1 MPDRDDRSDANPLIS
16 VLVIAT
22 NRYVEF
28 LPELIESIGKHLVP
42 GFNIEVVVF
51 TDQVDF
57 IQNCEFG
64 YRRMNVVTQGIP
76 SYGWPDATLL
86 RYEVFEQY
94 WRLIRGQIVMYLD
107 ADTRIIRDISA
118 SNFNSHAWK
127 NGVALVQHPGY
138 YGRNFFFM
146 VLMRKTKRGPWE
158 SSELSTAR
166 VRKRKR
172 KTYVCGGVWMGKNR
186 EIFGMVSQLA
196 ENVRVDRSNNV
207 IAKWHDESHI
217 NNWFVENGATAL
229 DPSWAYS
236 DIYPDLLKLSPRI
249 EVITKDKTFAHE
261 KDL

>member
-1 MPDRDDRSDANPLIS
+1 MSDIIERSDAIPLIS

-42 GFNIEVVVF
+42 GSNIELVVF

-57 IQNCEFG
+57 INNNALS
-64 YRRMNVVTQGIP
+64 YNRMNLVIQEIP
-76 SYGWPDATLL
+76 AYGWPDATLL
-86 RYEVFEQY
+86 RYQVFEQY
-94 WRLIRGQIVMYLD
+94 WGVISGEIVMYLD
-107 ADTRIIRDISA
+107 ADTRLVRDIPESDFK
-118 SNFNSHAWK
+118 FNAWK

-138 YGRNFFFM
+138 FGRNLLFM
-146 VLMRKTKRGPWE
+146 LLMRKTKRGPWE
-158 SSELSTAR
+158 SSALSTAR
-166 VRKRKR
+166 VRKGKR

-186 EIFGMVSQLA
+186 EIFGMVSHLA
-196 ENVRVDRSNNV
+196 ENVRIDLSKNV

-229 DPSWAYS
+229 DPSWAFS
-236 DIYPDLLKLSPRI
+236 DIYPDLKKLNPRI